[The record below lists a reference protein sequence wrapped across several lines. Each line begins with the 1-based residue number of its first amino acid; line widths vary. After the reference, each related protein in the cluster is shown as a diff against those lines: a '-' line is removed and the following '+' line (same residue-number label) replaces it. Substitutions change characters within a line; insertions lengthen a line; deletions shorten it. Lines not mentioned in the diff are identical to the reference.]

1 MITLQSIP
9 TGIVHPQ
16 IFLPP
21 NVQRAAPVP
30 QQTFKQTTT
39 KRPRSPSPPPSVSV
53 SIYHQNY
60 GYKQPPIGNP
70 NPPYQSSPQSKKLF
84 FITIIKKK
92 LLEFLF
98 LFFLFNIFLIYRG

>member
-1 MITLQSIP
+1 MIALQTLP

-21 NVQRAAPVP
+21 SVQRAAAVP
-30 QQTFKQTTT
+30 QQTFKQTTPTTT

-60 GYKQPPIGNP
+60 GYKQPPIANP
-70 NPPYQSSPQSKKLF
+70 NYQSSPQSEHIHLSYF
-84 FITIIKKK
+84 
-92 LLEFLF
+92 
-98 LFFLFNIFLIYRG
+98 